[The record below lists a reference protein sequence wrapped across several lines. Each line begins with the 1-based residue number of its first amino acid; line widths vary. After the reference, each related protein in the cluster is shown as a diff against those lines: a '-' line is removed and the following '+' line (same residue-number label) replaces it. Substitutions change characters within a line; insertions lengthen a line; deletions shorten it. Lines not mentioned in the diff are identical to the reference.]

1 MNHNDGGPAFP
12 APDPEKW
19 HTEGMSLH
27 QWYVG
32 MAISGLASDQQIPT
46 PEIAKMAIGIADD
59 AIAILAE
66 RKTDG

>member
-1 MNHNDGGPAFP
+1 MSKQDGGPAFP

-32 MAISGLASDQQIPT
+32 MAISGLASNHNVSMD
-46 PEIAKMAIGIADD
+46 EIVEVAIQLADD
-59 AIAILAE
+59 AIDMLAE
-66 RKTDG
+66 RETDE